1 MCARVRV
8 RVRACACAPLSAR
21 SQDGPNDTAKTWGV
35 EGFAGRV
42 GFISSMT
49 DHFCFSCNRV
59 RLTADGSLKV
69 CLFGPNEV
77 SLRDAMRQGAS
88 SRARWWRAD
97 GGVARAV
104 ADACVQAAATPSCC
118 AW

>member
-1 MCARVRV
+1 
-8 RVRACACAPLSAR
+8 
-21 SQDGPNDTAKTWGV
+21 
-35 EGFAGRV
+35 
-42 GFISSMT
+42 
-49 DHFCFSCNRV
+49 
-59 RLTADGSLKV
+59 
-69 CLFGPNEV
+69 
-77 SLRDAMRQGAS
+77 MRQGAS